1 MKNVYIPWSKSG
13 PHTVRGPIQSGRVP
27 ALGDLQITKWRRPCT
42 KKTAAELLH
51 QDDEKP
57 GTLTTKQR
65 RYLEKRA
72 GDNYKKIDPSLKR
85 PTESID
91 EYVERINK
99 MMVATR

>member
-1 MKNVYIPWSKSG
+1 
-13 PHTVRGPIQSGRVP
+13 
-27 ALGDLQITKWRRPCT
+27 LQFTKWRRPCT

-57 GTLTTKQR
+57 GTLTAKQR

-72 GDNYKKIDPSLKR
+72 GDNYKKVDPCLKR

-91 EYVERINK
+91 EYVARINK
-99 MMVATR
+99 MMLGA